1 MPNDVKQLN
10 VNVDCSFSALMSIGV
25 PSDLSDKDLD
35 DFIYEEVCKVLPKK
49 AEVLLGTIKGIQ
61 VRNLR
66 VDATE
71 Y

>member
-35 DFIYEEVCKVLPKK
+35 DFI
-49 AEVLLGTIKGIQ
+49 
-61 VRNLR
+61 
-66 VDATE
+66 
-71 Y
+71 

>member
-1 MPNDVKQLN
+1 MTLFN
-10 VNVDCSFSALMSIGV
+10 
-25 PSDLSDKDLD
+25 
-35 DFIYEEVCKVLPKK
+35 EEVCKVLPKK